1 LIDPPEPFGDDIAC
15 RTATSRRARGAGG
28 SSHQALAA
36 VGISLH
42 ISISNLKSFA
52 ILTKE
57 FTPTLDFSCPY
68 PAKISSPKIYPG
80 CRMAVRKMQRG
91 DLASVLALMQ
101 RHAHLE
107 NYDDIFA
114 VDEQALNR
122 LRRDSAKPAI
132 NIVVSE
138 NSEGEIVGFALYFII
153 EFTFRNR
160 PMLYLNDLMVDEA
173 HRRRGIA
180 RELMAA
186 LCREAMTLNC
196 FRIKW
201 GVSSA
206 NTEALAFYE
215 SIGAIREGGKF
226 YYTLDERAFRR

>member
-1 LIDPPEPFGDDIAC
+1 
-15 RTATSRRARGAGG
+15 
-28 SSHQALAA
+28 
-36 VGISLH
+36 
-42 ISISNLKSFA
+42 
-52 ILTKE
+52 
-57 FTPTLDFSCPY
+57 
-68 PAKISSPKIYPG
+68 
-80 CRMAVRKMQRG
+80 MAVRKIQHG

-122 LRRDSAKPAI
+122 LRLDSVKPPC
-132 NIVVSE
+132 NVVVSE
-138 NSEGEIVGFALYFII
+138 NSEGKIVGFALYFVL

-186 LCREAMTLNC
+186 LCREAESLGC

-201 GVSSA
+201 GVSCA

-215 SIGAIREGGKF
+215 SIGAIREQGKL
-226 YYTLDERAFRR
+226 YYMLDERAFRR

>member
-1 LIDPPEPFGDDIAC
+1 
-15 RTATSRRARGAGG
+15 
-28 SSHQALAA
+28 
-36 VGISLH
+36 
-42 ISISNLKSFA
+42 
-52 ILTKE
+52 
-57 FTPTLDFSCPY
+57 
-68 PAKISSPKIYPG
+68 
-80 CRMAVRKMQRG
+80 MAVRKIQHG

-114 VDEQALNR
+114 VDEQALSR
-122 LRRDSAKPAI
+122 LGLDRAPPTC

-138 NSEGEIVGFALYFII
+138 NSEGKIVGFALYLIL

-160 PMLYLNDLMVDEA
+160 PVLYLNDLMVDEA

-186 LCREAMTLNC
+186 LCREAESLGC

-206 NTEALAFYE
+206 NTEALVFYE
-215 SIGAIREGGKF
+215 SIGAIREKGKF
-226 YYTLDERAFRR
+226 YYTLDEGAFRR

>member
-1 LIDPPEPFGDDIAC
+1 
-15 RTATSRRARGAGG
+15 
-28 SSHQALAA
+28 
-36 VGISLH
+36 
-42 ISISNLKSFA
+42 
-52 ILTKE
+52 
-57 FTPTLDFSCPY
+57 
-68 PAKISSPKIYPG
+68 
-80 CRMAVRKMQRG
+80 MAVRKIQHG

-122 LRRDSAKPAI
+122 LRLDSVRPPC
-132 NIVVSE
+132 NVVVSE
-138 NSEGEIVGFALYFII
+138 NSEGKIVGFALYFVL

-186 LCREAMTLNC
+186 LCREAESLGC

-201 GVSSA
+201 GVSGA
-206 NTEALAFYE
+206 NTEALALYE
-215 SIGAIREGGKF
+215 SIGAIREQGKL
-226 YYTLDERAFRR
+226 YYILDERAFRL